1 MGSRWLYML
10 PAILLSVLAVILALV
25 GLARMPGPA
34 QQQGPGTVIQVVE
47 EREPALSYEYW
58 VGTRELPVGTLIAE
72 EDIARIAVSV
82 PLANA
87 VPADNPMAGQ
97 LLRRNLRR
105 GEVLAR
111 THLEA
116 GNQLARAVPAGY
128 RAFAIPIDDVV
139 AAGGLLKPGDLV
151 DVLAAF
157 RSGQDAQPT
166 AMILLSS
173 VEVLAVSGQLEGV
186 AAGQENAQQQQ
197 RSGRNSSAVLAVPR
211 DDLTRLLVASE
222 NGSLR
227 LAVAGEARFDAD
239 KDGETAQVAAAA
251 DGKTDVMKLDSLF
264 PKPQRA
270 APAARPG
277 ERVEVIEGSTSRST
291 YVH

>member
-25 GLARMPGPA
+25 GLARMPDPD
-34 QQQGPGTVIQVVE
+34 QQQGTGTVIQVVE
-47 EREPALSYEYW
+47 EREPTLRYEYW
-58 VGTRELPVGTLIAE
+58 VGTRELPVGTTMRD
-72 EDIARIAVSV
+72 EDLARIAVSV
-82 PLANA
+82 PLADA
-87 VPADNPMAGQ
+87 VTADTNMAGQ
-97 LLRRNLRR
+97 LLRRNLRK

-151 DVLAAF
+151 DVLASF
-157 RSGQDAQPT
+157 RTGQDAQPT

-173 VEVLAVSGQLEGV
+173 IEVLAVNGQLDGV
-186 AAGQENAQQQQ
+186 DAAQENAPQQ
-197 RSGRNSSAVLAVPR
+197 RSSRNSSAVLAVPR
-211 DDLTRLLVASE
+211 DDLTRLLVASD

-239 KDGETAQVAAAA
+239 KDGDTAPAATT
-251 DGKTDVMKLDSLF
+251 DNKSDVMKLDSLF

-270 APAARPG
+270 APTARPG
-277 ERVEVIEGSTSRST
+277 ERVEVIEGSSSRST